1 MPHTNEG
8 TLHALLDGELPP
20 EEQREVELHL
30 EECAECA
37 RRRDEARQFMVGADL
52 LLEGLDHL
60 DPAGPSPN
68 PDAVPVGDA
77 EKLILFPFP
86 PENVHQPPRR
96 FPWAALVWIVS
107 IAVAVGAGY
116 VLSQNRNPVGDR
128 TGGQS
133 TAVVSDLERQQ
144 AQAPA
149 PAPAPLTPPSVQ
161 PADTFATADTALTGL
176 AADAADSEFDST
188 GDETELAQTPPPVP
202 KRQPAQQQPAQRQ
215 PESSTSASRPRTVP
229 PPAPAQ
235 QSEPAPNDVAA
246 NPAPGSVDTQT
257 SPPPQPV
264 SNPEAN
270 LERRSGIYLRIGL
283 DEARR
288 MLGSPLHVI
297 DGLRPQF
304 IGMVAAGRAP
314 GADPTRPAIRVV
326 YLDAAQRMIL
336 LDQQR
341 LPIGDSGRDRPRQP
355 TITSSP
361 AGPVAGWVK
370 GDVWLALHGVSA
382 DALQDLAGRVR

>member
-30 EECAECA
+30 EECPECA
-37 RRRDEARQFMVGADL
+37 RRRDEARQFLVGADL
-52 LLEGLDHL
+52 LLEGLDHAGA
-60 DPAGPSPN
+60 AGPGPQ

-86 PENVHQPPRR
+86 PENVRQPPRR
-96 FPWAALVWIVS
+96 FPWAALAWVAS
-107 IAVAVGAGY
+107 IALAVGAGY
-116 VLSQNRNPVGDR
+116 VVSQNRGGDDDQIS
-128 TGGQS
+128 GQS
-133 TAVVSDLERQQ
+133 TAVVSEMERQG
-144 AQAPA
+144 A
-149 PAPAPLTPPSVQ
+149 TPPATAV
-161 PADTFATADTALTGL
+161 PADTAPAFTPPAVDTAFAELTP
-176 AADAADSEFDST
+176 DSEFDST
-188 GDETELAQTPPPVP
+188 ADETELAQAPPPQTTRREPVRTEP
-202 KRQPAQQQPAQRQ
+202 KPTPRQQQRQ
-215 PESSTSASRPRTVP
+215 PESP
-229 PPAPAQ
+229 PPAPVVQ
-235 QSEPAPNDVAA
+235 TNPEPSNPDTETAA
-246 NPAPGSVDTQT
+246 EPPAAS
-257 SPPPQPV
+257 S
-264 SNPEAN
+264 PEAN

-304 IGMVAAGRAP
+304 IGMVAAGRTP
-314 GADPTRPAIRVV
+314 GADPARPAIRVV

-355 TITSSP
+355 TITNGPS
-361 AGPVAGWVK
+361 GPVAGWVK
-370 GDVWLALHGVSA
+370 GDVWLALHGISA